1 MLAGT
6 SWAGG
11 EELTIDV
18 NQIMHFPALVV
29 WGGGKSLHV
38 IKRGGGYLW
47 VGKKCYQSA
56 TVKLLPKPKLF
67 QIVPSGHNE
76 DKP

>member
-38 IKRGGGYLW
+38 IKRGG
-47 VGKKCYQSA
+47 
-56 TVKLLPKPKLF
+56 LLMGGEEVLPISHSKTSP
-67 QIVPSGHNE
+67 QAQAIPNST
-76 DKP
+76 